1 MSDQRTTSIEIT
13 PLTNTEP
20 DSALQLFKAPF
31 AMRYI
36 AALLMTALATVVAVG
51 IDTKVTIPNLSL
63 VFVIPVVVAAVIFGL
78 GPSFFSAV
86 LGALAFNFFLTEPRY
101 SLNVDDPANIWAIA
115 LLFVCACIASA
126 VASTARRKADDVALL
141 QRQTE
146 ALQSYGR
153 AALTAGSPTAIVS
166 SAANALEAIFQV
178 PVVVMI
184 LSDAAVVLL
193 EKRGKLEPTEAEL
206 DAGRASLTTCGPVP
220 ANVYPF
226 DTSRFDFWP
235 VPARVGQQAVVG
247 LAFDPD
253 ERPRTPGIL
262 VETVASILALAL
274 ARQPSS
280 PGAASL

>member
-1 MSDQRTTSIEIT
+1 
-13 PLTNTEP
+13 
-20 DSALQLFKAPF
+20 
-31 AMRYI
+31 
-36 AALLMTALATVVAVG
+36 MTALATVVAVS

-78 GPSFFSAV
+78 GSSFFSAV